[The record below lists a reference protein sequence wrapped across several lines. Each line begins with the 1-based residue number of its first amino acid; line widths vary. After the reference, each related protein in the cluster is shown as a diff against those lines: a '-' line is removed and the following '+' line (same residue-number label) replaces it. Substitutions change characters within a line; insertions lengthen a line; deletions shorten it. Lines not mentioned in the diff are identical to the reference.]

1 MNLAI
6 LETGKP
12 PAELIPSFGRYPAM
26 LERLI
31 GIEARSYEVEA
42 GELPADAGAHD
53 AYLITGSPAG
63 VYDELPWIPKLE
75 AFLGLAKG
83 RAKLVGICFGHQI
96 MAQAFGGHVEKSS
109 KGWGTG
115 LHTYPIVRREPWMD
129 DAAIVAAPASHQ
141 DQVVLQPPR
150 TEVIASSVFTPYAA
164 LAWTDQ
170 PAISFQFHPEFSTD
184 YAEALIECRR
194 DRLPDAERAIAS
206 LSRPN
211 DNERI
216 GGWIRNFLTR

>member
-12 PAELIPSFGRYPAM
+12 PAELIARFGRYPAM
-26 LERLI
+26 LEKLI
-31 GIEARSYEVEA
+31 GTEGKSYDVES
-42 GELPADAGAHD
+42 GELPQRPEAHD

-63 VYDELPWIPKLE
+63 VYEDRAWIAKLQV
-75 AFLGLAKG
+75 FLGLAKG

-96 MAQAFGGHVEKSS
+96 MAQAFGGHVEKSD
-109 KGWGTG
+109 KGWGIG
-115 LHTYPIVRREPWMD
+115 LHAYPVVARQPWMD
-129 DAAIVAAPASHQ
+129 ESSIFSAPASHQ

-170 PAISFQFHPEFSTD
+170 PAISFQFHPEFSPEF
-184 YAEALIECRR
+184 AKALIESRR
-194 DRLPDAERAIAS
+194 DRLADSDRAIAS
-206 LSRPN
+206 LEKPN
-211 DNERI
+211 DNQRI
-216 GGWIRNFLTR
+216 GDWIRRFLGA

>member
-1 MNLAI
+1 MNIAI

-12 PAELIPSFGRYPAM
+12 PAELIPSFGRYPEM

-31 GIEARSYEVEA
+31 GIEARTYEVEA

-63 VYDELPWIPKLE
+63 VYDDLPWIPKLE

-109 KGWGTG
+109 KGW
-115 LHTYPIVRREPWMD
+115 
-129 DAAIVAAPASHQ
+129 APASIPIRSF
-141 DQVVLQPPR
+141 DASRGWTMPRSSLRRPR
-150 TEVIASSVFTPYAA
+150 TRTR
-164 LAWTDQ
+164 WC
-170 PAISFQFHPEFSTD
+170 FS
-184 YAEALIECRR
+184 
-194 DRLPDAERAIAS
+194 RLGPR
-206 LSRPN
+206 
-211 DNERI
+211 
-216 GGWIRNFLTR
+216 